1 MPRLAHVRVRMS
13 LQENLLQLVHGK
25 VGEMHLLLPAHRDR
39 PADRLFRNLRRTHSL
54 PWRRALR
61 CRPDQGSCVGRGSE
75 GSTPPSSA
83 SSSILMTPRCRPPP
97 GAMAYLKERQSVD
110 EGKSE

>member
-39 PADRLFRNLRRTHSL
+39 PADRLFRNLRRPHSL

-75 GSTPPSSA
+75 GRSEEHTSELQS
-83 SSSILMTPRCRPPP
+83 LMRTSYAVFC
-97 GAMAYLKERQSVD
+97 LKNKKTDTTIQTRLND
-110 EGKSE
+110 K